1 MKFSKSLNSLYH
13 EVKKSIVNESTI
25 LMQGDDAASEVEEF
39 NGVTGQ
45 MLNKIRRLL
54 GTQQKSSQETLIN
67 YLTADKKISESLAKR
82 IALYIEHYSEDPQK
96 IIDYI
101 LDDANKISLQTLTG
115 GSENRATNMIELL
128 EGRGFNKELIETLIT
143 LREQGSG
150 PGEYLF
156 CVAIQ
161 NLQKREKAKKKTGNK
176 DDDGGDLELI
186 GGGGGKVELKANSGI
201 LRSGKENKFGTPIQ
215 CSIYWRK
222 ELEDRLLKYG
232 MKEALE
238 ELPKASA
245 KPGAGKNSELSFK
258 LNQANRVA
266 VDIFGQQISK
276 RLEELKNKKTEF
288 SDKQQYESWLKTQ
301 GVKLTPT
308 EIQSEKFD
316 EEDLVHLWA
325 EGFKKLFLDL
335 DINKIKEKVKEAYIK
350 SAEDSGE
357 LGINIRSSLLLLN
370 LEYYVTLDNFVY
382 FVLFDHIQTSKTY
395 GRALVLTHSDLASPD
410 SRIHDLITIVSAP
423 DFSRDVVSSGAVSI
437 KINSSLLQAAQP
449 NED

>member
-25 LMQGDDAASEVEEF
+25 LMQGDDSASEVEEF

-67 YLTADKKISESLAKR
+67 YLTTDKKISEPLAKR

-115 GSENRATNMIELL
+115 GGEKQATNMIDLL

-186 GGGGGKVELKANSGI
+186 GGGGGKVEIKANSGI

-238 ELPKASA
+238 ELPQASA
-245 KPGAGKNSELSFK
+245 KPGPGKTMGLSFK
-258 LNQANRVA
+258 LNQANRLV
-266 VDIFGQQISK
+266 VDIFGKQISK

-288 SDKQQYESWLKTQ
+288 SDKQQYEVWLKTQ

-308 EIQSEKFD
+308 QIQSEKFD
-316 EEDLVHLWA
+316 EEDLVNLWA

-335 DINKIKEKVKEAYIK
+335 DISKIKEKVKEAYMN
-350 SAEDSGE
+350 SAKDSGE
-357 LGINIRSSLLLLN
+357 LGISIRSSLLLLN

-410 SRIHDLITIVSAP
+410 SKIHDLITIVSAP

>member
-25 LMQGDDAASEVEEF
+25 LMQGDDSESEVEEF
-39 NGVTGQ
+39 NGVTRQ

-67 YLTADKKISESLAKR
+67 YLTTDKKISEPLAKR

-115 GSENRATNMIELL
+115 GGEKRATNMIELL

-186 GGGGGKVELKANSGI
+186 GGGGGKVEIKANSGI

-222 ELEDRLLKYG
+222 ELGDRLLKYG

-238 ELPKASA
+238 ELPEASA
-245 KPGAGKNSELSFK
+245 KPGPGKTMGLSFK
-258 LNQANRVA
+258 LNQANRLA
-266 VDIFGQQISK
+266 VDIFGKQISK

-288 SDKQQYESWLKTQ
+288 SDKQQYEAWLKTQ
-301 GVKLTPT
+301 GVTLTPT
-308 EIQSEKFD
+308 QIQSEKFD
-316 EEDLVHLWA
+316 EEDLVNLWA

-335 DINKIKEKVKEAYIK
+335 DISKIKEKVKEAYMN
-350 SAEDSGE
+350 SAKDSGE
-357 LGINIRSSLLLLN
+357 LGISIRSSLLLLN

-410 SRIHDLITIVSAP
+410 SKIHDLITIVSAP